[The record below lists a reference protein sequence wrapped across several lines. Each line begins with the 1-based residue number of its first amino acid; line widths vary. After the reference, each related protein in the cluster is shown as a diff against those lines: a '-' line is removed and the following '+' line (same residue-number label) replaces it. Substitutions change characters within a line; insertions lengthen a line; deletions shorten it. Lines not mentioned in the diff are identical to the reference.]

1 MILVSQYYLLM
12 YNRWIG
18 VATWRW
24 VANDENC
31 GICRMAFDG
40 CCPDCKIPG
49 DDCPLGKDKQSDE
62 VLLIFDHQYFDL
74 LPYKL
79 KGCCVVCTMRAS
91 LRTCIHE
98 KVLNDCNTNHK
109 GGLMS

>member
-1 MILVSQYYLLM
+1 MILVNQYYLLM

-62 VLLIFDHQYFDL
+62 VLFDHQYFDL

-79 KGCCVVCTMRAS
+79 KSCCVACTMRAS
-91 LRTCIHE
+91 PRTCIHE
-98 KVLNDCNTNHK
+98 KVHNDCNTYHK